1 MPNIELIGFSQA
13 EVDED
18 LMPLIR
24 LIIEDMGL
32 IAEAVFTYHGESRT
46 IDYNGNSKPF
56 VRISSTSP
64 TEAGLIAERLQLRM
78 RELDVEVIE
87 IVEFLPGKK
96 PPAV

>member
-1 MPNIELIGFSQA
+1 MVNIELIGFSQA

-24 LIIEDMGL
+24 LIIGDMGL

-56 VRISSTSP
+56 VRIYSTSP
-64 TEAGLIAERLQLRM
+64 TEAGLIVERLQLRK
-78 RELDVEVIE
+78 RELY
-87 IVEFLPGKK
+87 VEFLQVGK
-96 PPAV
+96 PSVV